1 MATSPLQPPLTIH
14 KFRTTIQFFPSFSS
28 THFPRSVFDAK
39 VLAVRTKVACRPG
52 TIKAFAAV
60 RSAETGVVHRR
71 ENGSRT
77 SQSFEK
83 SGTLLDDLAEP
94 LDAGSGFE
102 RDLQGLFDE
111 VKRMIASGKEN
122 DAVDLL
128 QANFQAVKVQMEDG
142 AKGIE
147 EVATLDII
155 ALGYMALGDLK
166 AVALILEKM
175 NEVAGSL
182 RDDENLLGSVV
193 MHMGSMY
200 SALGKFEKS
209 VLMYQRAVGILEG
222 IYGKDSTFL
231 VTPLLGMAKALGC
244 IGRATKATRTYQ
256 HAVAILESSRGV
268 ESEDLVV
275 PLLALG
281 NLLIKE
287 GKANDAEYQFTRVVS
302 IYTKLYGE
310 NDGRVGIALSSL
322 AHVKCAKVFTGDV
335 EEAIYAYRKALQ
347 IMKDSNYVAL
357 DDSVMERMRIDLAE
371 LLHVV
376 GRGDEGRQLLEECL
390 LITEEQKG
398 KDHPSFV
405 NHLVNLATSYSRS
418 KNYAEAE
425 RLLRAALGI
434 MTRTLGPDDQSI
446 SFPMLHLAVAL
457 YNLKRDEEAEQLAVD
472 VIRIREKAFG
482 EDSLPV
488 GEALDCLV
496 SIRARLGKQDG
507 DLVALLKRVLRIQ
520 EEGFGYESEEVMVT
534 LKKILFY
541 LDKLGRKD
549 EKFGLQKRLSVLK
562 ERYKH
567 MIQY

>member
-322 AHVKCAKVFTGDV
+322 AHVKCAKGDV

>member
-287 GKANDAEYQFTRVVS
+287 GKANDAEYQFTRFVS
-302 IYTKLYGE
+302 TLI
-310 NDGRVGIALSSL
+310 
-322 AHVKCAKVFTGDV
+322 FTGDV